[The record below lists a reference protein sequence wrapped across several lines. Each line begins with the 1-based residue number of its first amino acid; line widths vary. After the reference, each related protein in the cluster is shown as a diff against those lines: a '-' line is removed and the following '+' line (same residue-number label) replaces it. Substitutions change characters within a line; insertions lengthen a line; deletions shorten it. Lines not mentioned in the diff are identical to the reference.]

1 MFYSEN
7 DYPSVEFITKLS
19 LKHILIFISML
30 CGFFIIFPEIL
41 LDLFNVV
48 SVQQQSFIALVIR
61 ITSLGLI
68 GRFLCMFIADY
79 AQAVSS
85 FRISAL
91 INFLREGFFPFV
103 LILIFIPLMGG
114 FGIWITLALCD
125 IIPVFVYLAVVLYY
139 RKIYSSFKNSAL
151 RIPDLVSYHWTSIR
165 GSFEEMDENMMESNK
180 KIIRNIKKVFGD
192 DYLIVTS
199 ALEGIAKNIF
209 EAEKTVCEID
219 ISIILNDDF
228 VVLRFIYDGNLY
240 GPFKN
245 DKLIA
250 WANKNESRGIN
261 IINDK
266 IHEMYIKVKCDNG
279 FIVVDTNT
287 LETKKSVDKEGI
299 VKLNTKG
306 KASISEITC
315 NIDLAKPSNI
325 KKIEKKIN
333 NKIKDLELKAI
344 KLSKKYST
352 DIFGIGLMYYQDYPH
367 NYNKIK
373 NYDKFYKN
381 IKFKTSV
388 DIKIN
393 TSSSIKQTLKNIE
406 GSNYEK
412 DN

>member
-103 LILIFIPLMGG
+103 LIFIFIPLMGG

-228 VVLRFIYDGNLY
+228 VMLRFIYDGNLY
-240 GPFKN
+240 RPFKN
-245 DKLIA
+245 DKLIESENFRDL
-250 WANKNESRGIN
+250 NKFN
-261 IINDK
+261 
-266 IHEMYIKVKCDNG
+266 HEFNFYRMFDMNFSYVKVFD
-279 FIVVDTNT
+279 D
-287 LETKKSVDKEGI
+287 
-299 VKLNTKG
+299 
-306 KASISEITC
+306 
-315 NIDLAKPSNI
+315 
-325 KKIEKKIN
+325 
-333 NKIKDLELKAI
+333 
-344 KLSKKYST
+344 
-352 DIFGIGLMYYQDYPH
+352 
-367 NYNKIK
+367 
-373 NYDKFYKN
+373 
-381 IKFKTSV
+381 
-388 DIKIN
+388 
-393 TSSSIKQTLKNIE
+393 
-406 GSNYEK
+406 
-412 DN
+412 